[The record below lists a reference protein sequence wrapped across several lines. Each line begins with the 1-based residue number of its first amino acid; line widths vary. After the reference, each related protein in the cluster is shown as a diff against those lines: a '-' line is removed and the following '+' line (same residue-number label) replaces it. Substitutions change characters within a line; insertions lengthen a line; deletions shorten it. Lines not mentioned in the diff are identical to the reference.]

1 MPATI
6 EPASSGRAT
15 CRGCGEKIAAGTLR
29 LGDQVPNTYAD
40 DGGVTTQWYHLWCGA
55 FRRPESTLEAL
66 TAPTPDLA
74 AAGVDRDALA
84 HQAQLGVAHHRL
96 PRVSTVGPAPTGRA
110 TCRACKAL
118 IDKDSWRIALVYY
131 EDGRFAPSG
140 FIHATCAR
148 TYLETTDI
156 LPRVRHF
163 SPALSEADLAAFT
176 QAMEGA

>member
-40 DGGVTTQWYHLWCGA
+40 DGGLTTQWYHLWCGA

-66 TAPTPDLA
+66 AGETPDLA

-84 HQAQLGVAHHRL
+84 REAQLGVAHHRL
-96 PRVSTVGPAPTGRA
+96 PRVSTVGLAPTGRA

-118 IDKDSWRIALVYY
+118 IDKDTWRIALMYF
-131 EDGRFAPSG
+131 EDGRFSPSG
-140 FIHATCAR
+140 YIHAGCAR
-148 TYLETTDI
+148 AYLETTDI

-163 SPALSEADLAAFT
+163 SPGLTDDDVAALKAALEV
-176 QAMEGA
+176 A